1 MRGNRRRLTWLIAT
15 GSVVTAFVAWA
26 ALASAALSEHSK
38 DVTIPALTDK
48 TATASCPSGTEAV
61 SGGFASPGFD
71 PQFNGASIIPFGS
84 RRAGN
89 DAWTVDGKNFS
100 VGDTSGK
107 MFSYVYCDKHGPNLA
122 VAKKTTTIASNDN
135 GSAAAKCPRGSE
147 AFSGGWQSPKNVT
160 GDNAFFAFTS
170 KRAGDRK
177 WKVTAFNDDNT
188 NSHDLK
194 VFAYCD
200 KRQPGLVERSKSTDG
215 RGRSEDLSGA
225 EMPERAPGSLGR
237 LRERHR
243 QHSVR
248 RCVQFASRRIS
259 QSTWKTSAYGN
270 GDSATDSPI
279 TAFVYCNT

>member
-107 MFSYVYCDKHGPNLA
+107 MFSYVYCDKHEPNLA

-135 GSAAAKCPRGSE
+135 GSASAKCPRGSE

-200 KRQPGLVERSKSTDG
+200 KRQPGLIERSKSTTVAGGAKTSLAPKCPNG
-215 RGRSEDLSGA
+215 RQAVSGGFESA
-225 EMPERAPGSLGR
+225 TVNTPFDAAFT
-237 LRERHR
+237 
-243 QHSVR
+243 
-248 RCVQFASRRIS
+248 FASRRIS

-270 GDSATDSPI
+270 GDPATDSPI